1 MAINT
6 MKDTICFLIGPMS
19 PTLTTAMCFCLA
31 SCIARIVQQ
40 GVSRDTLGKISKRI
54 LSYFIF
60 LLVANRM
67 DAMGLSLLFGWQG
80 TTQLLVAAWIAV
92 TEVKNIF
99 LLVKQFGEVE
109 APAIISE
116 RLNQMNPGMGYV
128 DSQSLDEQIQN
139 LKASMDKLK
148 ELAQLQTQNTTA
160 STYITSVYV
169 PPATFEPDMTTE
181 SDPVKPQACPG
192 I

>member
-6 MKDTICFLIGPMS
+6 IKDTICFLIGPMS

-40 GVSRDTLGKISKRI
+40 GFSWDTLEKISKRI

-67 DAMGLSLLFGWQG
+67 DAMGLSMLLGWQG

-99 LLVKQFGEVE
+99 ILVKQFGEVE
-109 APAIISE
+109 TPTIISE
-116 RLNQMNPGMGYV
+116 RLNQMQVGQIIPSMGCV
-128 DSQSLDEQIQN
+128 DSQSLDEQIKN
-139 LKASMDKLK
+139 LKANMDKLK

-160 STYITSVYV
+160 SSCITPVNV
-169 PPATFEPDMTTE
+169 PPATFEPAMTTE
-181 SDPVKPQACPG
+181 SKPVKP
-192 I
+192 